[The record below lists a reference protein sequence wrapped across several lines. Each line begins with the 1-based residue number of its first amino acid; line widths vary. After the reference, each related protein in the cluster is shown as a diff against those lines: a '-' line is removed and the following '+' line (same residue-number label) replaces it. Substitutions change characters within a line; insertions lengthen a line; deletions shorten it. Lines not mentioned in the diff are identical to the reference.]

1 MSLSPVDARVMI
13 RLCPHC
19 LYQNEPG
26 TLSSCARCQQDLT
39 DIPCCQ
45 NCGATQLEF
54 ARYCYHC
61 GLRLLPANLINTN
74 SFTYLKHANQGPK
87 AINLGLEVE
96 LIEQFDPQA
105 TQFQQESLR
114 LLHVQSGTL
123 LALPARVNPI
133 LIGKAGTGRCP
144 HIDVLDF
151 PNSEVVSRQQ
161 ASLHVVRNQC
171 AIADLDSTNGTYIN
185 AVPLPAGHQ
194 QLLQFGDRIN
204 FGPADKFTLIF
215 IRELPINLKHLQTV
229 SGGDGEFE
237 HEILETY
244 DQRAQQS
251 LEQMKAALAEQ
262 DQTRLVA
269 TAEDLTLASHN
280 VGAQVVHL
288 LASQFQTTPPD
299 HSDNFH
305 RQLLKVI
312 EEALQKVRFFTKVYY

>member
-1 MSLSPVDARVMI
+1 MSLSPVDTRVMN

-19 LYQNEPG
+19 FYQNEPG
-26 TLSSCARCQQDLT
+26 DWSRCARCQQDLT
-39 DIPCCQ
+39 DILCCQ

-61 GLRLLPANLINTN
+61 GLRLVAANRIDTN
-74 SFTYLKHANQGPK
+74 HLTDLKPLDQGAK
-87 AINLGLEVE
+87 TLEVKGA
-96 LIEQFDPQA
+96 EQLDPHA

-133 LIGKAGTGRCP
+133 LIGKAGAGRCP

-161 ASLHVVRNQC
+161 ACLHLVRDQC
-171 AIADLDSTNGTYIN
+171 AIADLDSTNGTYVN
-185 AVPLPAGHQ
+185 EVPLPVGHQ
-194 QLLQFGDRIN
+194 HPLQFGDRIN
-204 FGPADKFTLIF
+204 FGPSDKFTLLF

-229 SGGDGEFE
+229 SGGDGKFE

-244 DQRAQQS
+244 GQQAQAS
-251 LEQMKAALAEQ
+251 LEEMKAAYAEH
-262 DQTRLVA
+262 DQERLVS
-269 TAEDLTLASHN
+269 TAEDLTLASYN

-288 LASQFQTTPPD
+288 LASQFQTAPQD
-299 HSDNFH
+299 NAANFH

>member
-1 MSLSPVDARVMI
+1 MN
-13 RLCPHC
+13 RLCPYC
-19 LYQNEPG
+19 FYQNEPG
-26 TLSSCARCQQDLT
+26 QQSTCAQCQRDLT

-61 GLRLLPANLINTN
+61 GLRLLPASLIAKN
-74 SFTYLKHANQGPK
+74 SFTYLKNPYPGLK
-87 AINLGLEVE
+87 AVNLGPESEFVE
-96 LIEQFDPQA
+96 QLDPHA

-123 LALPARVNPI
+123 LALPAQINPI
-133 LIGKAGTGRCP
+133 LIGKAGAGRYP

-161 ASLHVVRNQC
+161 ACLHMVRDQC
-171 AIADLDSTNGTYIN
+171 AIADLDSTNGTYVN
-185 AVPLPAGHQ
+185 EVPLPTGHQ
-194 QLLQFGDRIN
+194 HPLQFGDRIN
-204 FGPADKFTLIF
+204 FGPSDKFTLLF

-244 DQRAQQS
+244 GQRAQQS
-251 LEQMKAALAEQ
+251 LEQMKAAYAEQ
-262 DQTRLVA
+262 DQERLVS

-288 LASQFQTTPPD
+288 LASQFQTAPQGNAA
-299 HSDNFH
+299 HFH

>member
-1 MSLSPVDARVMI
+1 MN

-19 LYQNEPG
+19 FYQNEPG
-26 TLSSCARCQQDLT
+26 KQSSCARCQQDLT
-39 DIPCCQ
+39 NVPCCQ

-61 GLRLLPANLINTN
+61 GLRLLPANLIDTN
-74 SFTYLKHANQGPK
+74 SFAYLKHAKNRST
-87 AINLGLEVE
+87 AVDLGLEVE
-96 LIEQFDPQA
+96 LVEQFDPQA

-123 LALPARVNPI
+123 LALPARANPI
-133 LIGKAGTGRCP
+133 LIGKAGAGRYP

-161 ASLHVVRNQC
+161 ASLHVVRKQC

-185 AVPLPAGHQ
+185 AVPLPAGHH

-204 FGPADKFTLIF
+204 FGPADKFTLLF
-215 IRELPINLKHLQTV
+215 IRELPINLKHLQTL

-244 DQRAQQS
+244 GQRAQQS
-251 LEQMKAALAEQ
+251 LEQMKAALVQQ
-262 DQTRLVA
+262 DQEQLVS
-269 TAEDLTLASHN
+269 TAEDLTLASYN

-288 LASQFQTTPPD
+288 LASQFQTPRQ
-299 HSDNFH
+299 DNAANFD